1 MVADLVPMMVAA
13 AVEVRSSMPLDP
25 TMHRKLHMA
34 ATEDMEA
41 TEDMA
46 VALAS
51 AVEMAATSLPWL
63 PLQMSIVDTEAHDLS
78 YQRPHS
84 SSLHRR

>member
-34 ATEDMEA
+34 ATEDMDPMA
-41 TEDMA
+41 T
-46 VALAS
+46 
-51 AVEMAATSLPWL
+51 
-63 PLQMSIVDTEAHDLS
+63 Q
-78 YQRPHS
+78 
-84 SSLHRR
+84 